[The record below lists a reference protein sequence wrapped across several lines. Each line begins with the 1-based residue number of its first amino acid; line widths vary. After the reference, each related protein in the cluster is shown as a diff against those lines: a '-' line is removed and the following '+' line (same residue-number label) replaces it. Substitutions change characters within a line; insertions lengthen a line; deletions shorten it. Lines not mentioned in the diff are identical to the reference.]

1 MTQTNLYRNADFRE
15 GDEPESYLLA
25 EDVAGAVEWI
35 LGQREGVIVSDIVLK
50 PQLHRIKRKPY

>member
-1 MTQTNLYRNADFRE
+1 MYFRE